1 MATVADNLSVN
12 FSTGNRSAV
21 PIEAA
26 LDNRDEF
33 RLRRARRRVFGTG
46 LLGLACVGIFWFA
59 VLYALG
65 PEFASFRTRLFEL
78 LVVFIVLPLLISVF
92 LHWSSAQKGIADLG
106 AIGKL
111 TPDELSVIVVRRT
124 VLAGELHDSQS
135 YIDVMHEQIG
145 DSLLQSETEVMEA
158 IAQISALNENA
169 LGQRKRIA
177 ESIESGND
185 ITRTTEQRV
194 DSNKQVIAAIQMQ
207 LEEQN
212 NELRCSFERIE
223 NMASEV
229 DALKPLI
236 KVITTIAQQT
246 SLLALNAEIEAARAG
261 AAGRGFAVVAGEVR
275 NLSVATT
282 RAAAD
287 IATKINSTT
296 KRVQSEMA
304 DAHAALA
311 QYQNTEELNHL
322 IDGLTEMQDDFSR
335 NSHLLLEVIG
345 ELDANYEE
353 SVKRLSMALGHIQYQ
368 DVMSVLPNDSAWDG
382 HLDKTFKSILSAH
395 LNRYRMERQTV
406 THLATT
412 GKTDAIA
419 GARPAIE
426 LF

>member
-1 MATVADNLSVN
+1 
-12 FSTGNRSAV
+12 
-21 PIEAA
+21 
-26 LDNRDEF
+26 
-33 RLRRARRRVFGTG
+33 
-46 LLGLACVGIFWFA
+46 
-59 VLYALG
+59 
-65 PEFASFRTRLFEL
+65 
-78 LVVFIVLPLLISVF
+78 
-92 LHWSSAQKGIADLG
+92 
-106 AIGKL
+106 
-111 TPDELSVIVVRRT
+111 
-124 VLAGELHDSQS
+124 
-135 YIDVMHEQIG
+135 
-145 DSLLQSETEVMEA
+145 MEA

-368 DVMSVLPNDSAWDG
+368 DVMKQRMEHVQGALTDMREHMTELSVLPNDSAWDG